1 MTPGDPSRRRG
12 ACLHVPSAALTR
24 LSIALVVA
32 VSLVA
37 AAAAQDGWRQWGQ
50 RFRRA
55 PPRFPNAAS
64 FDGSFNFCR
73 LYYNQVRRHQSGS
86 GWSTDYPDAD
96 ANFTVRLSELT
107 KTRVSRQ
114 PGGEPNYLVVPA
126 TDDALFKCPFL
137 LMEDA
142 GAAGFSDIEVTRLR
156 EYLLKGGFLWV
167 DDFWGSAAWAHWREQ
182 IGRVLDPL
190 EYPIQELPMTD
201 PIFSSLFQIAK
212 LPQITNIQFWRRSG
226 GTTTSE
232 RGWDSEDVQLR
243 AIRDAHGRI
252 MVLMTHNNDVADS
265 WEREGEDPAFFYQF
279 SPDGYAL
286 GLNVLIYAMSH

>member
-96 ANFTVRLSELT
+96 ANFTIRLSELT

-167 DDFWGSAAWAHWREQ
+167 DDFWGEDAWDDWMNELERILPSA
-182 IGRVLDPL
+182 
-190 EYPIQELPMTD
+190 EYPMFELRMD
-201 PIFSSLFQIAK
+201 HAIFRTMFEVRQV
-212 LPQITNIQFWRRSG
+212 PQIPNIAFWRRSG
-226 GTTTSE
+226 GRTSE
-232 RGWDSEDVQLR
+232 MGEDSAEVHVRGVNDR
-243 AIRDAHGRI
+243 KGRLV
-252 MVLMTHNNDVADS
+252 VLITHNTDIADA
-265 WEREGEDPAFFYQF
+265 WEREGEDPGFFYRF
-279 SPDGYAL
+279 SPEGYQV
-286 GLNVLIYAMSH
+286 GINVLVYAMTH